1 VTAGPTSSA
10 AAPAVALHPATELV
24 VVIACHGLLCTLPVR
39 WVERL
44 LLREAVSLHAPPGRR
59 PRDPSLPLPQVVYAA
74 EEPFAA
80 WNLGTMLALPPVS
93 TAWVLLRVGP
103 EHDPVPIA
111 LRTGPCLIVQPAP
124 ASAPLPA
131 ALFRERGAGIVG
143 AFSTAQLRGKP
154 VGTSLGLSLDPQRF
168 WSEQELA
175 GSRAAV
181 AAAYPVA
188 DDVRES

>member
-1 VTAGPTSSA
+1 VNPGTT
-10 AAPAVALHPATELV
+10 AAPATPLAQPATHLV
-24 VVIACHGLLCTLPVR
+24 VVIACHGLLCTLPVGR
-39 WVERL
+39 VDRL

-59 PRDPSLPLPQVVYAA
+59 PRDPSRALPQVVYAA
-74 EEPFAA
+74 DEPFAA

-103 EHDPVPIA
+103 ESNPIPIA

-124 ASAPLPA
+124 AAAPLPA
-131 ALFRERGAGIVG
+131 ALFRERGPGIVG

-154 VGTSLGLSLDPQRF
+154 ADTSLGLCLDPQRF
-168 WSEQELA
+168 WSEPELA

-181 AAAYPVA
+181 AAACSAA
-188 DDVRES
+188 DHGGET